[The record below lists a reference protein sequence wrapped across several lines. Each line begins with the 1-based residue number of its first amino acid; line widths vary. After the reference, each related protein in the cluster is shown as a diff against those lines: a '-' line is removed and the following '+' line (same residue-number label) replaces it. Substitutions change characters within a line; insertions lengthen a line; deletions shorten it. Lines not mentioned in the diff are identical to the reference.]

1 MSVSIFGTDGV
12 RGTPGEPP
20 LDERTIIRL
29 GAATARI
36 LKPVQ
41 PRLLVARD
49 TRESGPWIE
58 RCLAAGVAAAD
69 GSLVSVGVTPTPA
82 AAFLTASHGFDAG
95 FVISASHNPFPDN
108 GIKVLTKDGV
118 KASDEFETQL
128 SASIADGSWPSP
140 MVPADAPEMQDM
152 TEGYV
157 ARLRDVFSDAN
168 TWKPGRIAVDCANG
182 STSVVAPLVLR
193 QLGFE
198 VIALNVEPNGQNIN
212 DGCGS
217 THPERLQHV
226 VREQKCPLGVAF
238 DGDGDRAILVDGDGE
253 VVDGDAVLYIYA
265 THLASKGRLPGRA
278 VVASVMSN
286 MGLEVAL
293 RDAGIAMYRCPVG
306 DRSVFEEMRRHGAV
320 VGGEQSGHIIFSQ
333 VLPTGDG
340 LLTAL
345 SVLNVMN
352 ETGRELADLRRGLRV
367 FPQVLVNVP
376 VAAKPALGTEP
387 TIVKAIQNAEDM
399 LGTEGRVLVRYSG
412 TEPLLRVM
420 IEGREEATVDT
431 LAKMIAKEVQFR
443 LG

>member
-12 RGTPGEPP
+12 RGTPGDPP

-36 LKPVQ
+36 LEPVQ

-82 AAFLTASHGFDAG
+82 AAFLTASRGFDAG

-108 GIKVLTKDGV
+108 GIKVLTEDGV
-118 KASDEFETQL
+118 KASDELETQL
-128 SASIADGSWPSP
+128 SASIADTSWPSP
-140 MVPADAPEMQDM
+140 IVPADAPEMRDM

-168 TWKPGRIAVDCANG
+168 KWESCRIAVDCANG

-217 THPERLQHV
+217 THPERLQRV

-265 THLASKGRLPGRA
+265 THLAAQGRLPGRA
-278 VVASVMSN
+278 VVATVMSN
-286 MGLEVAL
+286 MGLEAAL

-306 DRSVFEEMRRHGAV
+306 DRSVFEEMSRRGAV

-345 SVLNVMN
+345 SVLSVMN
-352 ETGRELADLRRGLRV
+352 ETGRELADLRRGLQV

-376 VAAKPALGTEP
+376 VRAKPELGTEP
-387 TIVKAIQNAEDM
+387 TIVKAIQDAADM

-420 IEGREEATVDT
+420 IEGREQATVDT
-431 LAKMIAKEVQFR
+431 LAKTIAEEVQVR